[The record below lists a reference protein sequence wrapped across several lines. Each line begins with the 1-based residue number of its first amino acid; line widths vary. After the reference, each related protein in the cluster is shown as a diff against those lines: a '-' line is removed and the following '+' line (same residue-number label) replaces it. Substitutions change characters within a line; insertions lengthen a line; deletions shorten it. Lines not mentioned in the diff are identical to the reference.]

1 MRMMIHGEMDTATSN
16 HLLATGK
23 VPELMGRIMGALKP
37 EAAYFYPFGGRRAF
51 TLVCDLDQESNL
63 VALVEPFWTELG
75 ADVTVTPCMTA
86 EELQAGLSQLP
97 G

>member
-16 HLLATGK
+16 QLLATGK
-23 VPELMGRIMGALKP
+23 VPEIMGKVMDALKP

-51 TLVCDLDQESNL
+51 TLVCDLGQESDL
-63 VALVEPFWTELG
+63 VALVEPFWAELG

-86 EELQAGLSQLP
+86 DELRAGLAALS
-97 G
+97 